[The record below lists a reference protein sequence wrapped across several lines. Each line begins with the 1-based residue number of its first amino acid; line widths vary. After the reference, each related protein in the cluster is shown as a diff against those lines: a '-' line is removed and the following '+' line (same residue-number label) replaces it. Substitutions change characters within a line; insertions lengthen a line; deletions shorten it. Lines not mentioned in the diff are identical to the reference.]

1 MKRKAPVT
9 VSLGQRIP
17 AWRWYAVA
25 GAMAGA
31 FALVMA
37 ASSKHGL
44 GADPD
49 SVAYLSAAD
58 NVLAGR
64 GLMLYDGAPFLS
76 WPPFYPWLLAAVSA
90 IGLTSQEAAR
100 YLHAGIFSG
109 IILLAGAWLARHLQ
123 NAGLFIVGLLAIL
136 LARPLVF
143 ISVFILSEQLFL
155 LLVMGLLSILATP
168 APMNRL
174 RGLAVAVL
182 LAAAASMTRY
192 VGVVAILTGA
202 ILMAVNKGVPLR
214 RRLVR
219 AGVFTATA
227 ALPLF
232 LWLLHNRVIAGST
245 TGWRQSARIPAIN
258 NIRSMLDTVSLWFFP
273 PVIGFAMRSALLLL
287 MAIIVSLVLWLAVRR
302 PREHGPSVW
311 QAASGQALWAGL
323 FLMCLTGLASLV
335 SFNLLQSRL
344 LAPVFPS
351 LLFLLLLAADRGPD
365 IIKLPVLRRA
375 ASFVLVIL
383 LSVWLL
389 VLHVKPDL
397 SNIQMSRRFGAGGYS
412 SIDWQE
418 TELSD
423 FLRRQ
428 PLSGRVYSNA
438 PDALYFI
445 AGRSSEL
452 SPTRKESAGAV
463 LARPGSV
470 LVWFRQINTHPG
482 LQDLDSLLRQVS
494 MKPLYVGKEGIVL
507 LSNK

>member
-1 MKRKAPVT
+1 
-9 VSLGQRIP
+9 
-17 AWRWYAVA
+17 
-25 GAMAGA
+25 
-31 FALVMA
+31 
-37 ASSKHGL
+37 
-44 GADPD
+44 
-49 SVAYLSAAD
+49 
-58 NVLAGR
+58 
-64 GLMLYDGAPFLS
+64 
-76 WPPFYPWLLAAVSA
+76 
-90 IGLTSQEAAR
+90 
-100 YLHAGIFSG
+100 
-109 IILLAGAWLARHLQ
+109 
-123 NAGLFIVGLLAIL
+123 
-136 LARPLVF
+136 
-143 ISVFILSEQLFL
+143 
-155 LLVMGLLSILATP
+155 
-168 APMNRL
+168 MNRL

-202 ILMAVNKGVPLR
+202 ILMAVNKGVSLR

-287 MAIIVSLVLWLAVRR
+287 MATIVSLVLWLAVRR

-494 MKPLYVGKEGIVL
+494 MKPLYVGKEGVVL